1 MTLPD
6 DFGLSPERTLAHVGD
21 PTPASIHSP
30 FWSHWNHAV
39 YSSQPELRPRS
50 GPSRDASDL
59 TADYE
64 FESVRR
70 VRIGCRLVMPR
81 SKVRGG
87 VVILHGYER
96 PARLA
101 DDLAEWMP
109 LVERGVAV
117 LGVRI
122 RGYPGSRVD
131 VGPLSDSPSGY
142 AVHGF
147 EGCNGKHDRTM
158 DWIMP
163 QAVADGVN
171 AYRALR
177 RRLGASTP
185 ISLAGESFGGAL
197 ALIATAQLSLRDD
210 PDRLVLSVP
219 SMGDWPWRLRHHA
232 GQGGV
237 GGDVKA
243 ALARIEDGDP
253 SRALHQRD
261 ALRALDGVVH
271 ASKVRCATLCK
282 LAERDEQVPAPTAAA
297 IYNALGT
304 DPGLKW
310 RFTVPFGHFDGGVSA
325 ARRHAMFA
333 RCAMDFLSPL
343 DEGESLP
350 ERMRR
355 WEPLLSGG
363 ESEPAA

>member
-6 DFGLSPERTLAHVGD
+6 DFGLSPEKTLAHVGD
-21 PTPASIHSP
+21 PTPAPIHSP

-39 YSSQPELRPRS
+39 YSTQPELRRRS

-59 TADYE
+59 TADLE
-64 FESVRR
+64 FESLRR
-70 VRIGCRLVMPR
+70 VRIGCRLALP
-81 SKVRGG
+81 SATVRGG
-87 VVILHGYER
+87 VVVLHGYAR
-96 PARLA
+96 PRN
-101 DDLAEWMP
+101 LAEDVSDWLP

-117 LGVRI
+117 LGVRV
-122 RGYPGSRVD
+122 RGYPGSRLD
-131 VGPLSDSPSGY
+131 VGPVSESASGF

-147 EGCNGKHDRTM
+147 EGCNGKHERTM

-185 ISLAGESFGGAL
+185 ISLAGESFGAAL

-232 GQGGV
+232 AEGGV
-237 GGDVKA
+237 GGDVQSMLK
-243 ALARIEDGDP
+243 RIEDGEP
-253 SRALHQRD
+253 ARTQHHRD

-271 ASKVRCATLCK
+271 AAKVRCPVLCK
-282 LAERDEQVPAPTAAA
+282 LAERDDQVPAPTAAA
-297 IYNALGT
+297 VYNALGT

-310 RFTVPFGHFDGGVSA
+310 RFTVPFGHFDGGLPS
-325 ARRHAMFA
+325 ARRHALFA
-333 RCAMDFLSPL
+333 RCALEFLSPL
-343 DEGESLP
+343 EEGESLP
-350 ERMRR
+350 IRMRR

-363 ESEPAA
+363 ESDPE